1 MGILTPKAAHA
12 EPFTEPP
19 VDTSRI
25 YLAHM
30 STELTLNIPS
40 EVISKVSEPYTN
52 FTHLFSTKIA

>member
-12 EPFTEPP
+12 EPLTEPP

-40 EVISKVSEPYTN
+40 KFQNPTP
-52 FTHLFSTKIA
+52 TLPTFSAQKIA